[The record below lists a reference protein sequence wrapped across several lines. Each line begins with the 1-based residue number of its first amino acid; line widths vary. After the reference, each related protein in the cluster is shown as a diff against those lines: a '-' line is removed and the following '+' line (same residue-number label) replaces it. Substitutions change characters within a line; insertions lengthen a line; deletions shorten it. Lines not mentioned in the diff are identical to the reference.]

1 LNYSIIPAELIF
13 LCASYRFLARCA
25 EWIGEGPHLE
35 LLKILLG
42 LGFDATVI
50 DSPHAMDWPEP
61 CLPDWIAE
69 GFTPDPFFIEYQG
82 MLLKDN
88 QGKS

>member
-1 LNYSIIPAELIF
+1 L
-13 LCASYRFLARCA
+13 
-25 EWIGEGPHLE
+25 LE
-35 LLKILLG
+35 ILLG

-50 DSPHAMDWPEP
+50 DAPHATDWPEP
-61 CLPDWIAE
+61 CSPDWIAE

>member
-1 LNYSIIPAELIF
+1 MAQWFLHYKIIPAELIV

-35 LLKILLG
+35 LLEILLG

-50 DSPHAMDWPEP
+50 DAPYATDWPEP
-61 CLPDWIAE
+61 CSP
-69 GFTPDPFFIEYQG
+69 
-82 MLLKDN
+82 N
-88 QGKS
+88 